1 MTKRTFTDAE
11 LMRGSDGLLYFL
23 TKGGSVRPLTTKELD
38 PAVADGIDL
47 GEVTQE
53 VIDRMS
59 PAPVVV
65 ADTAARKLLAT
76 YDTTPYMGM
85 RVVQTD
91 QVVSG
96 LPTLLW
102 MLMGTDVT
110 DDDNWFGQVLSNAA
124 GELVADLRLADFTGI
139 VPPANA
145 LGHVGPRLSLGD
157 GVTSNGNQMATLA
170 DARYVPDGM
179 VFARSIKT
187 SNISATV
194 RHDGTGGA
202 TGVCYSVNGAAA
214 VYAAVAADTD
224 LVLSIPHA
232 GGAPIDFYVWPAS
245 SITSGKLGN
254 LVYLDL
260 NNQKLTSFDHE
271 GLGALEYLDLGN
283 NLIPSF
289 IGIGLGA
296 ATEIYLS
303 SNSPLTILIG
313 AGLDAVES
321 LIIGLNNFDGLALD
335 AIYTSL
341 PETSVDATIYIFGN
355 PGVGTDTP
363 ALATAKGWTVDDGS

>member
-1 MTKRTFTDAE
+1 M
-11 LMRGSDGLLYFL
+11 S
-23 TKGGSVRPLTTKELD
+23 TTKIKKLLD
-38 PAVADGIDL
+38 FLVPPKINGVAI
-47 GEVTQE
+47 VQP
-53 VIDRMS
+53 S
-59 PAPVVV
+59 APIVV

-76 YDTTPYMGM
+76 YDPEPFIGM
-85 RVVQTD
+85 RVVQTNEL
-91 QVVSG
+91 VAG
-96 LPTLLW
+96 APTILWLL
-102 MLMGTDVT
+102 LGTDVT
-110 DDDNWFGQVLSNAA
+110 SDSNWHGFALTNAA
-124 GELVADLRLADFTGI
+124 GELVADLRLADFLGTTTDF
-139 VPPANA
+139 VPALNA
-145 LGHVGPRLSLGD
+145 LGHVGGRLSLGD